1 MKKWSLALTAA
12 ALLLALAACQ
22 GKEEPAPR
30 PYETGDL
37 QAIEEAGAF
46 SEALEELDGDT
57 AFALYKLA
65 DYGLSREDLVDCAVL
80 RSAGATCEEGA
91 VLVFDELDQ
100 EQADQVPQA
109 LKDYVQQQI
118 DANVDYRPAEIPK
131 LENALIQGRG
141 NSFLLAIANDGPA
154 AQAAVDALDQASLDE
169 HTK

>member
-1 MKKWSLALTAA
+1 MKKLILAMAA
-12 ALLLALAACQ
+12 ACCLLALAACQ

-37 QAIEEAGAF
+37 QAIADAGAF

-65 DYGLSREDLVDCAVL
+65 DYGLRREDLADCAVL
-80 RSAGATCEEGA
+80 RSAGATCEEGV
-91 VLVFDELDQ
+91 VLVFDGLDQ
-100 EQADQVPQA
+100 GQADQVAQA
-109 LKDYVQQQI
+109 LRDYVQQQI

-141 NSFLLAIANDGPA
+141 DTFLLVIANDKPA
-154 AQAAVDALDQASLDE
+154 AQAAVDALDQAYLDE
-169 HTK
+169 HTR